1 MELIKKQVGL
11 SYVAVLMIV
20 GALAITGFFATRVG
34 LVYFN
39 HYQVKSIFDLLESEQ
54 PVAQRSTVEIRRFI
68 AKYFSLNSIDYIQR
82 EDIKLEQKVGS
93 IKVQLDYE
101 VVKPIS
107 GNLSFLISF
116 SETKNLKVIF

>member
-1 MELIKKQVGL
+1 MVLIKKQAGVSWIGTL
-11 SYVAVLMIV
+11 III
-20 GALAITGFFATRVG
+20 GALAITGFFVGRVG

-39 HYQVKSIFDLLESEQ
+39 HYQVKTIFDLLENEQ
-54 PVAQRSTVEIRRFI
+54 SVEQRSNVEVRRFI
-68 AKYFSLNSIDYIQR
+68 TKYFSLNSVTYIQS
-82 EDIKLEQKVGS
+82 EDVKLEQQVGS

-101 VVKPIS
+101 VVKPIV